1 MELITPTFTHEFIES
16 ISKIYP
22 ENCFGCEHLR
32 VIPESKT
39 NLCVLN
45 ERPCKVDALN
55 PALTNPT
62 CKFTAVKNPFAYD
75 TLLSVNGRI
84 MGAMSHD
91 NDGCNGPEAIG
102 HAFIAAPPFLS

>member
-1 MELITPTFTHEFIES
+1 MELITPKFTREFIES

-32 VIPESKT
+32 VISDSKT
-39 NLCVLN
+39 NLCVIN

-62 CKFTAVKNPFAYD
+62 CKFTAVKNPFGYNTILD
-75 TLLSVNGRI
+75 VHGL
-84 MGAMSHD
+84 GASD
-91 NDGCNGPEAIG
+91 RLEKPR
-102 HAFIAAPPFLS
+102 